1 MKFFIYIIAVLISYG
16 YPAKAAL
23 DDLGEP
29 PVPHNAIA
37 QVGIQCDDATYFFDC
52 WLPKRGYLAARDKLF
67 IMMPGIYTDE
77 IPELATVIAG
87 TLAGLTD
94 TYADDG
100 KVQILNQVTFAL
112 NPPPPLPVI
121 PPVPLGLPLAIIPE
135 GGALPTIPGL
145 STSDSE
151 SAAQGG

>member
-1 MKFFIYIIAVLISYG
+1 MLISYG
-16 YPAKAAL
+16 HAAKAAL

-37 QVGIQCDDATYFFDC
+37 QVGIHCDDGTYFFDC

-67 IMMPGIYTDE
+67 IMMPATYTDE
-77 IPELATVIAG
+77 IPELAPGIAG
-87 TLAGLTD
+87 TLAYLTNTNTD
-94 TYADDG
+94 AG

-112 NPPPPLPVI
+112 NPPPPMPVI
-121 PPVPLGLPLAIIPE
+121 PPVPLGLPLAVIP
-135 GGALPTIPGL
+135 GGVPLPTIPGL
-145 STSDSE
+145 PTFDWG